1 MTKTSDKYAN
11 VGTEDGY
18 DMMEEAQTENPLAKS
33 LRAHSVS
40 TIDTIETNGDSL
52 DADEDPAD
60 HVEDELF
67 GLDENSSN
75 VKKMLILS
83 KQSAPVVMSFFL
95 GLLGSFIN
103 LLFAGRFVPT
113 TGDRSIVFAGIS
125 LANMFANV
133 SCLSLLIGMSSA
145 VETLGSQHNGAGNYK
160 KVGLVLQRSFLV
172 LFAMT
177 LPMLVL
183 WYFVYDIYEYIG
195 VEHDVCEVIKNY
207 IYIRALGVPIDVIN
221 ESYEKYLMSI
231 GVREPSMW
239 SNVSFNVFITS
250 FNCLFVFGFGW
261 GYRSLAFSWVLSTYL
276 ASFVQIGLSLRHPS
290 VQRTLQPWDRRAW
303 DDWWEY
309 IQLGL
314 PGTVMLCSEW
324 WAFEILML
332 FATLLGTPEVA
343 AQTIILQI
351 SSMAFMVPLGI
362 GVTVASFVGNAI
374 GAGKITLAKQ
384 MGKIGL
390 IYTGCTNVIVGVII
404 VLIGDK
410 FVAVFTTD
418 PAGVSSGVLRG
429 AGKQYIGAVANVI
442 AYYGVGLPMAWVCCF
457 VINMGVDGLIIGI
470 AMGSLVQ
477 VTVLMTLILC
487 FEKYLYD
494 SNVIGK
500 NTFVALKSDD
510 MDDTEHGG
518 TGMAGIALVQRT
530 HTVHAADRAYTAL
543 REPAHQS
550 QFNVSVDDTWD
561 TELDNDFD
569 A

>member
-1 MTKTSDKYAN
+1 
-11 VGTEDGY
+11 
-18 DMMEEAQTENPLAKS
+18 
-33 LRAHSVS
+33 
-40 TIDTIETNGDSL
+40 
-52 DADEDPAD
+52 
-60 HVEDELF
+60 
-67 GLDENSSN
+67 
-75 VKKMLILS
+75 MLLTHCF
-83 KQSAPVVMSFFL
+83 VVCIFP
-95 GLLGSFIN
+95 N
-103 LLFAGRFVPT
+103 T
-113 TGDRSIVFAGIS
+113 
-125 LANMFANV
+125 
-133 SCLSLLIGMSSA
+133 
-145 VETLGSQHNGAGNYK
+145 GNYK

-231 GVREPSMW
+231 GVMEPSMW

-250 FNCLFVFGFGW
+250 LNCLFVFGFGW

-276 ASFVQIGLSLRHPS
+276 SSFVQIGLSLRYPS

-390 IYTGCTNVIVGVII
+390 MYTGCTNVIVGVII
-404 VLIGDK
+404 VLTGDQ
-410 FVAVFTTD
+410 FVALFTTD
-418 PAGVSSGVLRG
+418 PAVQRVTDSVIPYLAVFIMIDGLQGVSSGVLRG

-442 AYYGVGLPMAWVCCF
+442 AYYGFGLPMAWVCCF
-457 VINMGVDGLIIGI
+457 VIKMGVDGLIIGI

-477 VTVLMTLILC
+477 VTVLMTLIFC

-518 TGMAGIALVQRT
+518 ASMAGIALVQRT
-530 HTVHAADRAYTAL
+530 HTAHAADRAYTAL
-543 REPAHQS
+543 REPAHPS